1 MIITTVVLGIPIG
14 IHSIPSQ
21 PVRLIIWVA
30 TNYGSVTAYYSILRT
45 VHRE

>member
-1 MIITTVVLGIPIG
+1 MITTAVLGILIG
-14 IHSIPSQ
+14 INSIPAQ